1 MKIHRNLLL
10 VLLLIIVS
18 CETKTKDKTEKI
30 SKQIIKTE
38 KVEIEKP
45 KEKYD
50 LETFAINDDN
60 VVEFLT
66 WYGEKNKENK
76 ILIETEFGD
85 IEVELFT
92 ETPLHRANFIYLT
105 KKKYFNTTYFHRVVK
120 NFIIQGGSSDE
131 SITQKERKAIGKYL
145 IPSEFRSQLHHN
157 YGAMAA
163 ARDWEKNPQKK
174 SNPFEFYF
182 IQNKKGSHHLN
193 GEHTV
198 FGRITKGFD
207 VMDKIASQE
216 TDPGEYPLLNIE
228 IKVSLR

>member
-1 MKIHRNLLL
+1 MKIHENLILAL
-10 VLLLIIVS
+10 VLILVS
-18 CETKTKDKTEKI
+18 CETKTKDKTEKT
-30 SKQIIKTE
+30 SKQIIKKDT
-38 KVEIEKP
+38 VAIEKP

-50 LETFAINDDN
+50 LETFSISDSTA
-60 VVEFLT
+60 VEFLT
-66 WYGEKNKENK
+66 WYGERNPEKN
-76 ILIETEFGD
+76 ILIETEFGQ
-85 IEVELFT
+85 IEVELFD

-105 KKKYFNTTYFHRVVK
+105 KKKYFNTTYFHRVVR

-145 IPSEFRSQLHHN
+145 IPAEFRSQLRHN

-163 ARDWEKNPQKK
+163 ARDWEKNPEKR

-182 IQNKKGSHHLN
+182 VQNKKGSHHLN

-207 VMDKIASQE
+207 VMDKIANQE

>member
-1 MKIHRNLLL
+1 MEIHRNLFL
-10 VLLLIIVS
+10 VLIVFFIS
-18 CETKTKDKTEKI
+18 CETKTKDKTEKT
-30 SKQIIKTE
+30 SKQIIKKET
-38 KVEIEKP
+38 VEVEKP

-50 LETFAINDDN
+50 LETFAITDEN

-66 WYGEKNKENK
+66 WYGERNKENK
-76 ILIETEFGD
+76 VLIETEFGT
-85 IEVELFT
+85 IEVELYN

-105 KKKYFNTTYFHRVVK
+105 KKNYFNTTYFHRVVK

-131 SITQKERKAIGKYL
+131 TITQKERKAIGKYL
-145 IPSEFRSQLHHN
+145 IPAEFRSQLRHN

-163 ARDWEKNPQKK
+163 AREWEKNPEKK

-198 FGRITKGFD
+198 FGRITKGFN

-216 TDPGEYPLLNIE
+216 TDPGEYPLLNIK
-228 IKVSLR
+228 IKVSIQ

>member
-1 MKIHRNLLL
+1 MKIHENLFF
-10 VLLLIIVS
+10 VLLLFFVS
-18 CETKTKDKTEKI
+18 CETKTKDKTENTT
-30 SKQIIKTE
+30 KQIIKTE
-38 KVEIEKP
+38 KIVDEKP

-50 LETFAINDDN
+50 LETVAISDTT

-66 WYGEKNKENK
+66 WYGEKNPEKN
-76 ILIETEFGD
+76 ILIETEFGN
-85 IEVELFT
+85 IEVELFE

-105 KKKYFNTTYFHRVVK
+105 KRNYFNTTYFHRVVK

-145 IPSEFRSQLHHN
+145 IPAEFRSNLKHN
-157 YGAMAA
+157 YGALAA
-163 ARDWEKNPQKK
+163 ARDWEKNPEKK

-228 IKVSLR
+228 IKVSIR

>member
-1 MKIHRNLLL
+1 MFF
-10 VLLLIIVS
+10 VLFLIVGS
-18 CETKTKDKTEKI
+18 CETKTKDKTEKT

-38 KVEIEKP
+38 KVEIKKP
-45 KEKYD
+45 KEKFD
-50 LETFAINDDN
+50 PETFSITNEN

-66 WYGEKNKENK
+66 WYGEKNKENR
-76 ILIETEFGD
+76 IVIETEFGT
-85 IEVELFT
+85 IEVELFD

-105 KKKYFNTTYFHRVVK
+105 KKNYFNTTYFHRVVK

-145 IPSEFRSQLHHN
+145 IPAEFKSKLRHN

-174 SNPFEFYF
+174 SNPYEFYF
-182 IQNKKGSHHLN
+182 IQNKQGSHHLN

-207 VMDKIASQE
+207 VLDEIASQE
-216 TDPGEYPLLNIE
+216 TDPGEYPLLNIK
-228 IKVSLR
+228 IKVRIR

>member
-10 VLLLIIVS
+10 VLFLVIVS
-18 CETKTKDKTEKI
+18 CETKTKDKSEKT

-45 KEKYD
+45 KEKFD
-50 LETFAINDDN
+50 IENFAITDEN

-66 WYGEKNKENK
+66 SYGEKNPENK
-76 ILIETEFGD
+76 ILIETEFGN
-85 IEVELFT
+85 IEVELFD

-131 SITQKERKAIGKYL
+131 SITQKERIAIGKYL
-145 IPSEFRSQLHHN
+145 IPAEFRSQLRHN

-163 ARDWEKNPQKK
+163 ARDWEKNPEKK

-198 FGRITKGFD
+198 FGRISKGFD

-228 IKVSLR
+228 IKVSIR

>member
-1 MKIHRNLLL
+1 MILAL
-10 VLLLIIVS
+10 VLILVS
-18 CETKTKDKTEKI
+18 CETKTKDKTEKT
-30 SKQIIKTE
+30 SKQIIKKDT
-38 KVEIEKP
+38 VAIEKP

-50 LETFAINDDN
+50 LETFSISDSTA
-60 VVEFLT
+60 VEFLT
-66 WYGEKNKENK
+66 WYGERNPEKN
-76 ILIETEFGD
+76 ILIETEFGQ
-85 IEVELFT
+85 IEVELFD

-105 KKKYFNTTYFHRVVK
+105 KKKYFNTTYFHRVVR

-145 IPSEFRSQLHHN
+145 IPAEFRSQLRHN

-163 ARDWEKNPQKK
+163 ARDWEKNPEKR

-182 IQNKKGSHHLN
+182 VQNKKGSHHLN

-207 VMDKIASQE
+207 VMDKIANQE

>member
-1 MKIHRNLLL
+1 M
-10 VLLLIIVS
+10 LLIFAS
-18 CETKTKDKTEKI
+18 CETKTKDKTEKT
-30 SKQIIKTE
+30 SKQIIKKET
-38 KVEIEKP
+38 VEVETP

-50 LETFAINDDN
+50 LETFSISDST

-66 WYGEKNKENK
+66 WYGERNPEKN
-76 ILIETEFGD
+76 IRIDTEFGQ
-85 IEVELFT
+85 IEVELYT

-105 KKKYFNTTYFHRVVK
+105 KKNYFNTTYFHRVVK

-145 IPSEFRSQLHHN
+145 IPAEFNSQLRHN

-163 ARDWEKNPQKK
+163 ARDWEKNPEKK

-182 IQNKKGSHHLN
+182 IQNKKGSNHLN

-216 TDPGEYPLLNIE
+216 TDPGEYPLLNIK
-228 IKVSLR
+228 IKVSIQ